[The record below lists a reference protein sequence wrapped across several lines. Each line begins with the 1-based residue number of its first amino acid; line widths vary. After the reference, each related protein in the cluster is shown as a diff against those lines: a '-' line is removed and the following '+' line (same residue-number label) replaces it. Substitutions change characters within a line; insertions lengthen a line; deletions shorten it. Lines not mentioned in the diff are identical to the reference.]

1 MNRVRMPRPLHPL
14 AWWAWALGLAT
25 AASLTTNPLLL
36 ALILVVAGCVVAAR
50 RSNAPWARAFRAYL
64 VIGLIVVATRVV
76 FRIVF
81 GGTTAGG
88 EHVLVRLPD
97 ASIGDVVLGGRV
109 TVESVIAALYDGM
122 RLATLLCCIGA
133 ANTLANPKRA
143 LRSLPGA
150 LYEIGVAITV
160 AITIAP
166 QLVESAQRVH
176 RARRLRGA
184 TSRGRRAVRN
194 VAMPVFHSALDR
206 SFQLAAAMDARGY
219 GRSTAVA
226 SEARRATNTCMV
238 VGLVGI
244 CVGAYGLLDTT
255 TPRVLGAPMLV
266 TGAAAAVAGLAL
278 GGRRVTR
285 TRYRPDPWRAP
296 EWLTLAC
303 GLVAAAAMIMTAH
316 IDLASLHPSVYPLEW
331 PTLPALPVVGLGV
344 ALLPAFFTPPPG
356 DRS

>member
-1 MNRVRMPRPLHPL
+1 
-14 AWWAWALGLAT
+14 
-25 AASLTTNPLLL
+25 
-36 ALILVVAGCVVAAR
+36 VAGCVVAAR

-76 FRIVF
+76 FRIIF

-88 EHVLVRLPD
+88 EYVLIRLPSI
-97 ASIGDVVLGGRV
+97 SIGDVVLGGPV
-109 TVESVIAALYDGM
+109 TVESVVAALYDGL

-166 QLVESAQRVH
+166 QLVEGAQRVH

-206 SFQLAAAMDARGY
+206 SFELAAAMVSASARTAC
-219 GRSTAVA
+219 STRR
-226 SEARRATNTCMV
+226 RRACWEHQCSSPARLRPSWASLLADDASRARAI
-238 VGLVGI
+238 GPI
-244 CVGAYGLLDTT
+244 RGAYRSGSRSHAASRLQ
-255 TPRVLGAPMLV
+255 PR
-266 TGAAAAVAGLAL
+266 
-278 GGRRVTR
+278 
-285 TRYRPDPWRAP
+285 
-296 EWLTLAC
+296 
-303 GLVAAAAMIMTAH
+303 
-316 IDLASLHPSVYPLEW
+316 
-331 PTLPALPVVGLGV
+331 
-344 ALLPAFFTPPPG
+344 
-356 DRS
+356 